1 MLFLK
6 AYYENTF
13 SERKNVISFIS
24 VSDSGDEE
32 IAAQRFE
39 SWESG
44 WWVVQD
50 SPQIA
55 ETRDR
60 QTDHKKIREKKV
72 KYEGDRETLR
82 TRI

>member
-1 MLFLK
+1 MCATKLVLK
-6 AYYENTF
+6 AYYEYTY
-13 SERKNVISFIS
+13 SERKNIISFNS
-24 VSDSGDEE
+24 ASDSGDEE

-55 ETRDR
+55 ETVRLTTR
-60 QTDHKKIREKKV
+60 
-72 KYEGDRETLR
+72 KYGKRK
-82 TRI
+82 